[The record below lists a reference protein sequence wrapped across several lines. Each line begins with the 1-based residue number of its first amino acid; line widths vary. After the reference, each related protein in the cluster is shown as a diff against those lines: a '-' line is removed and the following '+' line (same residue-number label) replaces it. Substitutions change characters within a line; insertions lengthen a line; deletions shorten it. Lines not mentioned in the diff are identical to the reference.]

1 MERQEKNEAGFK
13 ENTQVEKIAALRH
26 LLGE

>member
-13 ENTQVEKIAALRH
+13 ENTQVENIAALRH